1 MILYPRNTMKTRD
14 NPLKMQVEKNVV
26 DIVTIAGTRPEIIKL
41 ADLVQLL
48 DGQGNHALI
57 YTGQHYS
64 DNMKS
69 IFFDELKI
77 KPDYDLRCDTSDV
90 ATLKENMLKFLREI
104 RPPHILVYGD
114 TNSSLAG
121 ALAAKEVGSTLVHIE
136 AGLRCFDLSVPEERA
151 RIQIDSTSDY
161 LFPPTELARTF
172 LSYEEIEKNVT
183 VTGNLVVDV
192 CRRLAKVADEYGRH
206 YDLPDKYL
214 LLTMH
219 RQENVD
225 ERDRLEMLRK
235 HLSGIDHKIV
245 FPIHPRTKN
254 NLARYGITL
263 PPNVIAIEPAGYLE
277 FLYLLK
283 NCRLVMTD
291 SGGVQEEAI
300 VLRRPC
306 VTLRHVSERWETLL
320 LKANVLFPLHRR
332 DPLSNVI
339 ETMLDAKIERNP
351 YGENVAR
358 RMLQLIK
365 QITQ

>member
-1 MILYPRNTMKTRD
+1 M
-14 NPLKMQVEKNVV
+14 
-26 DIVTIAGTRPEIIKL
+26 
-41 ADLVQLL
+41 
-48 DGQGNHALI
+48 
-57 YTGQHYS
+57 
-64 DNMKS
+64 
-69 IFFDELKI
+69 
-77 KPDYDLRCDTSDV
+77 LR
-90 ATLKENMLKFLREI
+90 FLREI
-104 RPPHILVYGD
+104 RPQHILVYGD

-121 ALAAKEVGSTLVHIE
+121 SLAAKEVGSTLVHVE

-151 RIQIDSTSDY
+151 RIQIDSASDY
-161 LFPPTELARTF
+161 LFPPTELAKTF

-192 CRRLAKVADEYGRH
+192 CRRLAKVADEYGSH

-225 ERDRLEMLRK
+225 EPDRLEMLIK
-235 HLSGIDHKIV
+235 HLSGIDQKIV
-245 FPIHPRTKN
+245 FPIHPRTKS
-254 NLARYGITL
+254 NLARYGLTL
-263 PPNVIAIEPAGYLE
+263 PPNVIATEPAGYLE

-332 DPLSNVI
+332 DSLSNVVEI
-339 ETMLDAKIERNP
+339 MLEAKIERNP
-351 YGENVAR
+351 YGENVASK
-358 RMLQLIK
+358 MLQLING
-365 QITQ
+365 ITQ

>member
-1 MILYPRNTMKTRD
+1 M
-14 NPLKMQVEKNVV
+14 KMQIEKNL

-41 ADLVQLL
+41 SELVQLL
-48 DGQGNHALI
+48 DGWDNHALL

-69 IFFDELKI
+69 VFFDELNI

-90 ATLKENMLKFLREI
+90 GRLKEKMVEFLRQVK
-104 RPPHILVYGD
+104 PSFVLVYGD

-121 ALAAKEVGSTLVHIE
+121 ALAAREVGGSTLVHIE
-136 AGLRCFDLSVPEERA
+136 AGLRCFDLNVPEENA
-151 RIQIDSTSDY
+151 RIQIDSMSDY
-161 LFPPTELARTF
+161 LFPPTELAKTF
-172 LSYEEIEKNVT
+172 LKYEQIEDNVY

-192 CRRLAKVADEYGRH
+192 CRRLAKVADDHGRN
-206 YDLPDKYL
+206 DLPGDYL

-225 ERDRLEMLRK
+225 EPARLELLVK
-235 HLSGIDHKIV
+235 HLADIKHKIV
-245 FPIHPRTKN
+245 FPIHPRTKSS
-254 NLARYGITL
+254 LAKYGISL
-263 PPNVIAIEPAGYLE
+263 PPNVMAIEPAGYLE

-300 VLRRPC
+300 VLKRPC

-320 LKANVLFPLHRR
+320 LKANVLFPLYRR
-332 DPLSNVI
+332 DSLSDVVD
-339 ETMLDAKIERNP
+339 TMLAAKIERNP
-351 YGENVAR
+351 YGENVAKT
-358 RMLQLIK
+358 MLALIK
-365 QITQ
+365 EIAA

>member
-1 MILYPRNTMKTRD
+1 MQIKQRN
-14 NPLKMQVEKNVV
+14 V

-41 ADLVQLL
+41 SELVRLL
-48 DGQGNHALI
+48 GRSQQYNHMLL

-69 IFFDELKI
+69 VFFDELRI
-77 KPDYDLRCDTSDV
+77 KPDYDLRCDGSDV
-90 ATLKENMLKFLREI
+90 GTLKESMVKFLSNI
-104 RPPHILVYGD
+104 KPPYVLVYGD
-114 TNSSLAG
+114 TNSTLAG
-121 ALAAKEVGSTLVHIE
+121 ALAAKEVGSTIVHIE
-136 AGLRCFDLSVPEERA
+136 AGLRCFDLDVPEERA
-151 RIQIDSTSDY
+151 RIQIDSISDY

-172 LSYEEIEKNVT
+172 LSYEQIEENVT

-192 CRRLAKVADEYGRH
+192 CRRLAKIADEHGRQ
-206 YDLPDKYL
+206 DLPSEYL

-235 HLSGIDHKIV
+235 HLSGIKHKIV

-254 NLARYGITL
+254 NLAKYNIGL
-263 PPNVIAIEPAGYLE
+263 PDNVITIEPASYLE

-320 LKANVLFPLHRR
+320 LRANVLFPLYRR
-332 DPLSNVI
+332 DSLWQVVES
-339 ETMLDAKIERNP
+339 MLAARIDRNP
-351 YGENVAR
+351 YGENVAET
-358 RMLQLIK
+358 MLTLIK
-365 QITQ
+365 KIVT

>member
-1 MILYPRNTMKTRD
+1 
-14 NPLKMQVEKNVV
+14 MQIEKNVV
-26 DIVTIAGTRPEIIKL
+26 QIVTIAGTRPEIIKL
-41 ADLVQLL
+41 SDLVQLL
-48 DGQGNHALI
+48 ADQGNHALL

-64 DNMKS
+64 ENMKS

-77 KPDYDLRCDTSDV
+77 KPDYDLGCDTSDV
-90 ATLKENMLKFLREI
+90 GTLKENMIRFLREI
-104 RPPHILVYGD
+104 RPPYVLVYGD
-114 TNSSLAG
+114 TNSTLAG
-121 ALAAKEVGSTLVHIE
+121 ALAAKEVGSRLVHIE

-151 RIQIDSTSDY
+151 RIRIDSVSDH

-172 LSYEEIEKNVT
+172 LSYEQIENNVT
-183 VTGNLVVDV
+183 ITGNLVVDV
-192 CRRLAKVADEYGRH
+192 CRRLANVAEQYGRRQ
-206 YDLPDKYL
+206 DLPDRYL

-225 ERDRLEMLRK
+225 DPDKLEMLRK
-235 HLSGIDHKIV
+235 HLSGINHKIV

-254 NLARYGITL
+254 NLAKYGISL
-263 PPNVIAIEPAGYLE
+263 PPNVISIEPAGYLE

-320 LKANVLFPLHRR
+320 LKANVLFPLYRR

-339 ETMLDAKIERNP
+339 EMMLETKIERNP
-351 YGENVAR
+351 YGENVAAK
-358 RMLQLIK
+358 MFQLVK
-365 QITQ
+365 QMVQ

>member
-1 MILYPRNTMKTRD
+1 
-14 NPLKMQVEKNVV
+14 MQIEKNVV
-26 DIVTIAGTRPEIIKL
+26 QIVTIAGTRPEIIKL
-41 ADLVQLL
+41 SDLVQLL
-48 DGQGNHALI
+48 ADQGNHALL

-77 KPDYDLRCDTSDV
+77 KPDYDLGCDTSDV
-90 ATLKENMLKFLREI
+90 GTLKENMIRFLREI
-104 RPPHILVYGD
+104 RPPYVLVYGD
-114 TNSSLAG
+114 TNSTLAG
-121 ALAAKEVGSTLVHIE
+121 ALAAKEVGSRLVHIE

-151 RIQIDSTSDY
+151 RIRIDSVSDH

-172 LSYEEIEKNVT
+172 LSYEQIENNVT
-183 VTGNLVVDV
+183 ITGNLVVDV
-192 CRRLAKVADEYGRH
+192 CRRLANVAEQYGRRQ
-206 YDLPDKYL
+206 DLPDRYL

-225 ERDRLEMLRK
+225 DPDKLEMLRK
-235 HLSGIDHKIV
+235 HLSGINHKIV

-254 NLARYGITL
+254 NLAKYGISL
-263 PPNVIAIEPAGYLE
+263 PPNVISIEPAGYLE

-320 LKANVLFPLHRR
+320 LKANVLFPLYRR

-339 ETMLDAKIERNP
+339 EMMLETKIERNP
-351 YGENVAR
+351 YGENVAAK
-358 RMLQLIK
+358 MFQLVK
-365 QITQ
+365 QMVQ

>member
-1 MILYPRNTMKTRD
+1 
-14 NPLKMQVEKNVV
+14 MQVGKNVIDV
-26 DIVTIAGTRPEIIKL
+26 VTIAGTRPEIIKL
-41 ADLVQLL
+41 SDLVQLL

-90 ATLKENMLKFLREI
+90 ARLKENMLKLLHEI
-104 RPPHILVYGD
+104 RPPYVLVYGD
-114 TNSSLAG
+114 TNSTLAG
-121 ALAAKEVGSTLVHIE
+121 ALAAKEVGSTLVHVE

-151 RIQIDSTSDY
+151 RIEIDSISDY

-172 LSYEEIEKNVT
+172 LSYEQIQNNVT
-183 VTGNLVVDV
+183 ITGNLVVDV
-192 CRRLAKVADEYGRH
+192 CRRLAKVADQYGR
-206 YDLPDKYL
+206 YENLPDKYL

-225 ERDRLEMLRK
+225 DPDRLDMLRK
-235 HLSGIDHKIV
+235 HLSGINHKIV

-254 NLARYGITL
+254 NLAKYGIHL
-263 PPNVIAIEPAGYLE
+263 PANVILIEPAGYLE

-283 NCRLVMTD
+283 NCQLVMTD

-300 VLRRPC
+300 VLQRPC

-332 DPLSNVI
+332 DSLSNAI
-339 ETMLDAKIERNP
+339 EMMLEAKIERNP
-351 YGENVAR
+351 YGENVAGK
-358 RMLQLIK
+358 MFQVIK
-365 QITQ
+365 QILT

>member
-1 MILYPRNTMKTRD
+1 
-14 NPLKMQVEKNVV
+14 MQVEKKV
-26 DIVTIAGTRPEIIKL
+26 DIITIAGTRPEIIKL
-41 ADLVQLL
+41 SELVQLL
-48 DGQGNHALI
+48 DGTQNHTLL

-69 IFFDELKI
+69 IFLDELKI
-77 KPDYDLRCDTSDV
+77 KPDHDLRCDTSDIG
-90 ATLKENMLKFLREI
+90 TLKQSIVEFLREV
-104 RPPHILVYGD
+104 RPLYVLVYGD

-121 ALAAKEVGSTLVHIE
+121 ALAAKEVGSRLVHIE
-136 AGLRCFDLSVPEERA
+136 AGLRCFDQSVPEERT
-151 RIQIDSTSDY
+151 RIQIDAASDY

-172 LSYEEIEKNVT
+172 LSYEQIEKNVS

-192 CRRLAKVADEYGRH
+192 CRRLAKVADEHGRQ
-206 YDLPDKYL
+206 DLPSEFL

-225 ERDRLEMLRK
+225 QPARLEMLRK
-235 HLSGIDHKIV
+235 HLAGIKHKIV

-254 NLARYGITL
+254 NLAKYGLSLPDNIIT
-263 PPNVIAIEPAGYLE
+263 IEPAGYLE

-291 SGGVQEEAI
+291 SGGVQEEAV

-320 LKANVLFPLHRR
+320 LKANMLFPLFRH
-332 DPLSNVI
+332 DPLSDVV
-339 ETMLDAKIERNP
+339 ESMLDAKIDRNP
-351 YGENVAR
+351 YGENVAKN
-358 RMLQLIK
+358 MLELIK
-365 QITQ
+365 KIAV

>member
-1 MILYPRNTMKTRD
+1 
-14 NPLKMQVEKNVV
+14 MQIEKNVV
-26 DIVTIAGTRPEIIKL
+26 QIVTIAGTRPEIIKL
-41 ADLVQLL
+41 SDLVQLL
-48 DGQGNHALI
+48 ADQGNHALL

-77 KPDYDLRCDTSDV
+77 KPDYDLGCDTSDV
-90 ATLKENMLKFLREI
+90 GTLKENMISFLREI
-104 RPPHILVYGD
+104 RPPYVLVYGD
-114 TNSSLAG
+114 TNSTLAG
-121 ALAAKEVGSTLVHIE
+121 ALAAKEVGSRLVHIE

-151 RIQIDSTSDY
+151 RIRIDSVSDH

-172 LSYEEIEKNVT
+172 LSYEQIENNVT
-183 VTGNLVVDV
+183 ITGNLVVDV
-192 CRRLAKVADEYGRH
+192 CRRLANVAEQYGRRQ
-206 YDLPDKYL
+206 DLPERYL

-225 ERDRLEMLRK
+225 DRDRLEMLRK
-235 HLSGIDHKIV
+235 HLSGINHKIV

-254 NLARYGITL
+254 NLAKYGINL
-263 PPNVIAIEPAGYLE
+263 PPNVITIEPAGYLE

-320 LKANVLFPLHRR
+320 LKANVLFPLYRR

-339 ETMLDAKIERNP
+339 EMMLETKIERNP
-351 YGENVAR
+351 YGENVAAK
-358 RMLQLIK
+358 MLQLIK
-365 QITQ
+365 QMVQ

>member
-1 MILYPRNTMKTRD
+1 MRVEERN
-14 NPLKMQVEKNVV
+14 V
-26 DIVTIAGTRPEIIKL
+26 DVVTIAGTRPEIIKL
-41 ADLVQLL
+41 SELVQLL
-48 DGQGNHALI
+48 GSSQQYNHLLL

-69 IFFDELKI
+69 VFFDELRI
-77 KPDYDLRCDTSDV
+77 KPDYDLRCDGSDV
-90 ATLKENMLKFLREI
+90 GTLKESMVKFLSNI
-104 RPPHILVYGD
+104 KPPYVLVYGD
-114 TNSSLAG
+114 TNSTLAG
-121 ALAAKEVGSTLVHIE
+121 ALAAKEVGSTIVHIE
-136 AGLRCFDLSVPEERA
+136 AGLRCFDLNVPEERA
-151 RIQIDSTSDY
+151 RIQIDSISDY

-172 LSYEEIEKNVT
+172 LSYEQIEENVT

-192 CRRLAKVADEYGRH
+192 CRRLAKIADEHGRQ
-206 YDLPDKYL
+206 DLPSEYL

-235 HLSGIDHKIV
+235 HLSGIKHKIV

-254 NLARYGITL
+254 NLAKYNIGL
-263 PPNVIAIEPAGYLE
+263 PDNVTTIEPASYLE

-300 VLRRPC
+300 VLSRPC

-320 LKANVLFPLHRR
+320 LRANLLFPLYRR
-332 DPLSNVI
+332 DSLWQVVES
-339 ETMLDAKIERNP
+339 MLAARIDRNP
-351 YGENVAR
+351 YGENVAET
-358 RMLQLIK
+358 MLTLIK
-365 QITQ
+365 KIVT

>member
-1 MILYPRNTMKTRD
+1 
-14 NPLKMQVEKNVV
+14 MQIEKNVV

-48 DGQGNHALI
+48 DDRGKHALI

-90 ATLKENMLKFLREI
+90 ATLKENMLRFLREI
-104 RPPHILVYGD
+104 RPQQILVYGD

-121 ALAAKEVGSTLVHIE
+121 SLAAKEVGSTLVHVE

-151 RIQIDSTSDY
+151 RIQIDSASDY
-161 LFPPTELARTF
+161 LFPPTELAKTF
-172 LSYEEIEKNVT
+172 LSYEEIQKNVT

-192 CRRLAKVADEYGRH
+192 CTRLAKVADEYGKH

-225 ERDRLEMLRK
+225 EPDRLEMLIK
-235 HLSGIDHKIV
+235 HLSGIDQKIV
-245 FPIHPRTKN
+245 FPIHPRTKS
-254 NLARYGITL
+254 NLARYGLSL
-263 PPNVIAIEPAGYLE
+263 PPNVIATEPAGYLE

-300 VLRRPC
+300 VLKRPC

-320 LKANVLFPLHRR
+320 LKANVLFPLYRR
-332 DPLSNVI
+332 DSLSNVV
-339 ETMLDAKIERNP
+339 ETMLEAKIERNP
-351 YGENVAR
+351 YGENVASK
-358 RMLQLIK
+358 MLQLINRIA
-365 QITQ
+365 Q

>member
-1 MILYPRNTMKTRD
+1 
-14 NPLKMQVEKNVV
+14 MQVEQRNVDV
-26 DIVTIAGTRPEIIKL
+26 VTIAGTRPEIIKL
-41 ADLVQLL
+41 SELVQLL
-48 DGQGNHALI
+48 GSSRQYNHTLL

-69 IFFDELKI
+69 VFFDELRI

-90 ATLKENMLKFLREI
+90 GMLKGSMVKFLSKI
-104 RPPHILVYGD
+104 KPPYVLVYGD
-114 TNSSLAG
+114 TNSTLAG
-121 ALAAKEVGSTLVHIE
+121 ALAANEVGSTIVHIE
-136 AGLRCFDLSVPEERA
+136 AGLRCFDLNVPEERA
-151 RIQIDSTSDY
+151 RIQIDSMSDY
-161 LFPPTELARTF
+161 LFAPTELARTF
-172 LSYEEIEKNVT
+172 LSYEQIEENVT

-192 CRRLAKVADEYGRH
+192 CRRLAKIADEHGRQ
-206 YDLPDKYL
+206 DLPSEYL

-235 HLSGIDHKIV
+235 HLSGIKHKIV

-254 NLARYGITL
+254 NLSKYNISL
-263 PPNVIAIEPAGYLE
+263 PDNVITIEPASYLE

-300 VLRRPC
+300 VLGRPC

-320 LKANVLFPLHRR
+320 LKANVLFPLYRR
-332 DPLSNVI
+332 DSLSQVV
-339 ETMLDAKIERNP
+339 ESMLGARINRNP
-351 YGENVAR
+351 YGESVAET
-358 RMLQLIK
+358 MLALIEK
-365 QITQ
+365 IVT

>member
-1 MILYPRNTMKTRD
+1 
-14 NPLKMQVEKNVV
+14 MQVEKNVV
-26 DIVTIAGTRPEIIKL
+26 DTVTIAGTRPEIIKL

-48 DGQGNHALI
+48 NGQGNHALI

-69 IFFDELKI
+69 IFFDELNI

-104 RPPHILVYGD
+104 RPPHVLVYGD

-121 ALAAKEVGSTLVHIE
+121 AMAAKEVGSTLVHIE
-136 AGLRCFDLSVPEERA
+136 AGLRCFDLSVPEERV

-192 CRRLAKVADEYGRH
+192 CRRLAKIADEYGKN

-219 RQENVD
+219 RQENVN
-225 ERDRLEMLRK
+225 EPDRLEMLRK

-245 FPIHPRTKN
+245 FPIHPRTKT

-263 PPNVIAIEPAGYLE
+263 PSNVMSIEPAGYLE

-283 NCRLVMTD
+283 NCQLVMTD

-320 LKANVLFPLHRR
+320 LKANILFPLHRR
-332 DPLSNVI
+332 DALSKVV
-339 ETMLDAKIERNP
+339 ETMLGAKIDRNP

-358 RMLQLIK
+358 TMLQLIK
-365 QITQ
+365 QIIQ

>member
-1 MILYPRNTMKTRD
+1 
-14 NPLKMQVEKNVV
+14 MQVERNVN
-26 DIVTIAGTRPEIIKL
+26 IVTIAGTRPEIIKL
-41 ADLVQLL
+41 SQLVQLL
-48 DGQGNHALI
+48 DGQQNHALL

-69 IFFDELKI
+69 IFFDELQI
-77 KPDYDLRCDTSDV
+77 KPDYDLRCYTSDV
-90 ATLKENMLKFLREI
+90 RTLKENMVKWFRELG
-104 RPPHILVYGD
+104 PSYVLVYGD

-136 AGLRCFDLSVPEERA
+136 AGLRCFDLSVPEELA
-151 RIQIDSTSDY
+151 RMQIDSASDY

-172 LSYEEIEKNVT
+172 LSYEQIEKNVI

-192 CRRLAKVADEYGRH
+192 CRRLAKAVDEHSRQ
-206 YDLPDKYL
+206 DLPGEYL

-225 ERDRLEMLRK
+225 DPARLEMLKK
-235 HLSGIDHKIV
+235 HLAEIRHKIV

-254 NLARYGITL
+254 NLAKYGIGL
-263 PPNVIAIEPAGYLE
+263 PDNVITIEPAGYLE

-291 SGGVQEEAI
+291 SGGVQEEAV
-300 VLRRPC
+300 VLGRPC

-320 LKANVLFPLHRR
+320 LKSNVLFPLYRH
-332 DPLSNVI
+332 DPLVD
-339 ETMLDAKIERNP
+339 TVDMMLGARIDRNP
-351 YGENVAR
+351 YGENVAK
-358 RMLQLIK
+358 RMLELIK
-365 QITQ
+365 KIAA

>member
-1 MILYPRNTMKTRD
+1 
-14 NPLKMQVEKNVV
+14 MQVERNV

-41 ADLVQLL
+41 SGLVQLL
-48 DGQGNHALI
+48 DGRHNHALL

-69 IFFDELKI
+69 IFFDELEI

-90 ATLKENMLKFLREI
+90 GTLKENMVKWLREV
-104 RPPHILVYGD
+104 RPPYVLVYGD

-121 ALAAKEVGSTLVHIE
+121 ALAAKQVGSTLVHIE

-151 RIQIDSTSDY
+151 RIEIDSASDY
-161 LFPPTELARTF
+161 LFPPTEIARTF
-172 LSYEEIEKNVT
+172 LSYEQIEENVF

-192 CRRLAKVADEYGRH
+192 CRRLAEAADEHGRQ
-206 YDLPDKYL
+206 DLPSEYL

-225 ERDRLEMLRK
+225 DPARLEMLRK
-235 HLSGIDHKIV
+235 HLAGIKHRIV

-254 NLARYGITL
+254 NLAKYGISL
-263 PPNVIAIEPAGYLE
+263 PDNVITIEPAGYLQ

-300 VLRRPC
+300 VLKKPC

-320 LKANVLFPLHRR
+320 LKANVLFPLYRR
-332 DPLSNVI
+332 DPLGDVVDM
-339 ETMLDAKIERNP
+339 MLGARIDRNP
-351 YGENVAR
+351 YGEDVAK
-358 RMLQLIK
+358 RMLKLIK
-365 QITQ
+365 KITV

>member
-1 MILYPRNTMKTRD
+1 MQIKQRN
-14 NPLKMQVEKNVV
+14 V

-41 ADLVQLL
+41 SELVRLL
-48 DGQGNHALI
+48 GRSQQYNHMLL

-69 IFFDELKI
+69 VFFDELRI
-77 KPDYDLRCDTSDV
+77 KPDYDLRCDGSDV
-90 ATLKENMLKFLREI
+90 GTLKESLVKFLSNI
-104 RPPHILVYGD
+104 KPPYVLVYGD
-114 TNSSLAG
+114 TNSTLAG
-121 ALAAKEVGSTLVHIE
+121 ALAAKEVGSTIVHIE
-136 AGLRCFDLSVPEERA
+136 AGLRCFDLDVPEERA
-151 RIQIDSTSDY
+151 RIQIDSISDY

-172 LSYEEIEKNVT
+172 LSYEQIEENVT

-192 CRRLAKVADEYGRH
+192 CRRLAKIADEHGRQ
-206 YDLPDKYL
+206 DLPSEYL

-235 HLSGIDHKIV
+235 HLSGIKHKIV

-254 NLARYGITL
+254 NLAKYNIGL
-263 PPNVIAIEPAGYLE
+263 PDNVITIEPASYLE

-300 VLRRPC
+300 VLSRPC

-320 LKANVLFPLHRR
+320 LRANVLFPLYRR
-332 DPLSNVI
+332 DSLWQVVES
-339 ETMLDAKIERNP
+339 MLAARIDRNP
-351 YGENVAR
+351 YGENVAET
-358 RMLQLIK
+358 MLTLIK
-365 QITQ
+365 KIVT